1 MCRVE
6 VYAVT
11 LSEHDDLVIDGY
23 LKDANHDNDE
33 LLPIVNVLS
42 VVFAVGQRFNL
53 GEERLH
59 RPSLEAAG
67 QRLVLVV
74 VVAVHLQTHASTGN
88 EVAVHAR
95 LFTIEKHIKGDTI
108 LLGNA
113 REAIDTRIALAVL
126 YATVVLHACLAHL
139 RHLLHR
145 DVEYLA
151 QPFQALR
158 YLFDVVH
165 IIHVSVAFRLQ
176 RYEEK

>member
-33 LLPIVNVLS
+33 LLPIVNILS
-42 VVFAVGQRFNL
+42 VVFAVGQRFYL

-74 VVAVHLQTHASTGN
+74 VVAVHLQSHASTGDK
-88 EVAVHAR
+88 VAVHAR
-95 LFTIEKHIKGDTI
+95 LLAVEEDVQGDAV
-108 LLGNA
+108 LLGDA
-113 REAIDTRIALAVL
+113 CEAIDPRVALTIL

-158 YLFDVVH
+158 YLV
-165 IIHVSVAFRLQ
+165 
-176 RYEEK
+176 KN